1 MDELHLLLQ
10 YFYTHPS
17 KNSFAR
23 VFVRFMDMN
32 EDEEEILAALEPDED
47 RFLCINDEQGN
58 RYYAAYSDPVMVPEG
73 IRIVRIS
80 VFELNK
86 MVFQDED
93 CFGIALNPEQKLP
106 ALILKSQMDTF
117 LTLAQLRRKSL
128 T

>member
-10 YFYTHPS
+10 HFYAYPS
-17 KNSFAR
+17 RKSFAR
-23 VFVRFMDMN
+23 VFFRFMDMN
-32 EDEEEILAALEPDED
+32 EAEEEILAALAPDEE
-47 RFLCINDEQGN
+47 RILCVNDEKGN
-58 RYYAAYSDPVMVPEG
+58 RYYAAYSDPAMIPEG
-73 IRIVRIS
+73 IRTIRIS

-106 ALILKSQMDTF
+106 ALILKSQMNTF

-128 T
+128 N

>member
-10 YFYTHPS
+10 HFYAYPS
-17 KNSFAR
+17 RKSFAR
-23 VFVRFMDMN
+23 VFFRFMDMN
-32 EDEEEILAALEPDED
+32 EAEEEILAALAPDEK
-47 RFLCINDEQGN
+47 RILCVNDEKGN
-58 RYYAAYSDPVMVPEG
+58 RYYAAYSDPAMIPGG
-73 IRIVRIS
+73 IRTVRIS

-106 ALILKSQMDTF
+106 ALILKSQMNTF

-128 T
+128 N

>member
-10 YFYTHPS
+10 HFYAYPS
-17 KNSFAR
+17 RKTFAR

-32 EDEEEILAALEPDED
+32 EDEEKILAAFDTEKE
-47 RFLCINDEQGN
+47 RILCVNDEQGN
-58 RYYAAYSDPVMVPEG
+58 RYYAVYSDPAMVPDG
-73 IRIVRIS
+73 IRTVRIS

-106 ALILKSQMDTF
+106 ALILKSQMNTF

-128 T
+128 N

>member
-17 KNSFAR
+17 KNSFTR

-32 EDEEEILAALEPDED
+32 EDEGEILAALDPDEE
-47 RFLCINDEQGN
+47 RILCLNDEQGN
-58 RYYAAYSDPVMVPEG
+58 RYYAAYSETVMDPEG
-73 IRIVRIS
+73 IRTVRIS

-106 ALILKSQMDTF
+106 ALILKSQMNTF
-117 LTLAQLRRKSL
+117 LTLAQLRRTSL
-128 T
+128 N

>member
-10 YFYTHPS
+10 HFYAYPS
-17 KNSFAR
+17 KKTFAR

-32 EDEEEILAALEPDED
+32 EDEEDILAALDSEKG
-47 RFLCINDEQGN
+47 RILCVNDEQGN
-58 RYYAAYSDPVMVPEG
+58 RYYATYSDPVMVPEG
-73 IRIVRIS
+73 IRTVRIS

-117 LTLAQLRRKSL
+117 LTRAQLRRKSL

>member
-10 YFYTHPS
+10 YFYAYPS
-17 KNSFAR
+17 RKSFVR

-32 EDEEEILAALEPDED
+32 EDEEEILAALDPDED
-47 RFLCINDEQGN
+47 RIICVSDEKGN
-58 RYYAAYSDPVMVPEG
+58 KYYAAYSDPEMVPEG
-73 IRIVRIS
+73 IQTVRIS

-86 MVFQDED
+86 MVFQDEE

-106 ALILKSQMDTF
+106 ALILKSQMNTF

-128 T
+128 N

>member
-10 YFYTHPS
+10 HFYAYPS
-17 KNSFAR
+17 RKSFVR

-32 EDEEEILAALEPDED
+32 EDEEDILAALDSEKG
-47 RFLCINDEQGN
+47 RILCVNDEQGN
-58 RYYAAYSDPVMVPEG
+58 RYYAAYSDPAMIPEG
-73 IRIVRIS
+73 IRTIRIS

-106 ALILKSQMDTF
+106 ALILKSQMNTF

-128 T
+128 N

>member
-10 YFYTHPS
+10 HFYAYPS
-17 KNSFAR
+17 RKTFAR

-32 EDEEEILAALEPDED
+32 EDEEKILAAFDTEKE
-47 RFLCINDEQGN
+47 RILCVNDEQGN
-58 RYYAAYSDPVMVPEG
+58 RYYAVYSDPAMVPDG
-73 IRIVRIS
+73 IRTVRIS

-86 MVFQDED
+86 MVFQDEE

-106 ALILKSQMDTF
+106 ALILKSQMNTF

-128 T
+128 N